1 MGGSQQRMG
10 SNSEVLTP
18 RGRSVAIAL
27 NRAVY
32 RLNRDWVFWFLA
44 LTGLWV
50 VLPWFAPVFMHLGW
64 EGPAQAIYWLYSFQC
79 HQLPQRSFF
88 LYGPQSML
96 SLGRIQS
103 LWQNTFDPRV
113 LRQFIGTAEV
123 GFKVAWSDRMVS
135 AYSSI
140 PLATAI
146 WWPLRKRL
154 RPLPLWGFALL
165 SLPMFL
171 DGLSHIISDLAGI
184 DQGFRHANSWLAA
197 LTGNRLPASFYVGN
211 ALGSFNSTMRLVT
224 GALFGAG
231 AAWFAVPHLDLSFRE
246 SAAAIKA
253 KFERAEV
260 KL

>member
-1 MGGSQQRMG
+1 MG
-10 SNSEVLTP
+10 SGSETLAA
-18 RGRSVAIAL
+18 RGRATAITL
-27 NRAVY
+27 NQAVY
-32 RLNRDWVFWFLA
+32 RFSRNWVVWFLV

-50 VLPWFAPVFMHLGW
+50 ILPWLAPVFMHLGW

-96 SLGRIQS
+96 SLDRIQS
-103 LWQNTFDPRV
+103 LWQNTLNPRV
-113 LRQFIGTAEV
+113 LREFVGAADV

-154 RPLPLWGFALL
+154 RALPLWGFALL

-171 DGLSHIISDLAGI
+171 DGVSHIVSDLAGI
-184 DQGFRHANSWLAA
+184 DQGFRTANAWLVE
-197 LTGNRLPASFYVGN
+197 LTSGRFPATFYAGN
-211 ALGSFNSTMRLVT
+211 ALGSFNSTMRLVS
-224 GALFGAG
+224 GVLFGAG
-231 AAWFAVPHLDLSFRE
+231 AVWFAVPHLDLSFRE

>member
-1 MGGSQQRMG
+1 MG
-10 SNSEVLTP
+10 SDSVTITG
-18 RGRSVAIAL
+18 RGRAAAIAL

-32 RLNRDWVFWFLA
+32 RLSRDWVFWFLA

-50 VLPWFAPVFMHLGW
+50 GLPWLAPVFMHLGW
-64 EGPAQAIYWLYSFQC
+64 EGPAKAIYWLYSFQC

-88 LYGPQSML
+88 LYGPQPMI
-96 SLGRIQS
+96 SLQRIQS
-103 LWQNTFDPRV
+103 LWQSTFDPRV
-113 LRQFIGTAEV
+113 LRQFIGSADT

-154 RPLPLWGFALL
+154 RALPLWGFALF

-171 DGLSHIISDLAGI
+171 DGVSHIISDLAGI
-184 DQGFRHANSWLAA
+184 DQGFRTANAWLVD
-197 LTGNRLPASFYVGN
+197 LTTNRFPATFYVGN
-211 ALGSFNSTMRLVT
+211 ALGSFNSWMRLIT
-224 GALFGAG
+224 GALFGVG
-231 AAWFAVPHLDLSFRE
+231 AVWFAIPHLDLSFRE

-253 KFERAEV
+253 KFDRAEV
-260 KL
+260 RL

>member
-1 MGGSQQRMG
+1 MG
-10 SNSEVLTP
+10 SDSVTVP
-18 RGRSVAIAL
+18 GRGRSAAIAL

-32 RLNRDWVFWFLA
+32 RLSRDWVFWFLA

-50 VLPWFAPVFMHLGW
+50 ILPWLAPVFMNLGW

-88 LYGPQSML
+88 LFGPQSML
-96 SLGRIQS
+96 SLERIQS
-103 LWQNTFDPRV
+103 LWQNTLDPRV
-113 LRQFIGTAEV
+113 LRQFIGTTEV

-140 PLATAI
+140 PLAAVI

-154 RPLPLWGFALL
+154 RALPLWGFALF

-171 DGLSHIISDLAGI
+171 DGLSHMVSDLAGI
-184 DQGFRHANSWLAA
+184 DQGFRTANAWLVE
-197 LTGNRLPASFYVGN
+197 LTSNRFPASFYVGN
-211 ALGSFNSTMRLVT
+211 ALGSFNSWMRLIS
-224 GALFGAG
+224 GALFGIG
-231 AAWFAVPHLDLSFRE
+231 AVWFALPHLDLSLRE
-246 SAAAIKA
+246 SATAIEA